1 MLKINKNKKR
11 VMDEV
16 AVTILPH
23 PVTTFIL
30 GIVFLGMIILWN
42 EYRGMKL
49 EVRKFNQIVEGLKE
63 TSEKTKTYVDNQ
75 LSEVSKKVD
84 SRVDKALLNLKK
96 STK

>member
-1 MLKINKNKKR
+1 MN
-11 VMDEV
+11 EV

-30 GIVFLGMIILWN
+30 GVVFLGMIILWN
-42 EYRGMKL
+42 EYRNMRVETK
-49 EVRKFNQIVEGLKE
+49 KFNNQLMDMISKLDE
-63 TSEKTKTYVDNQ
+63 TKLYVDNQ
-75 LSEVSKKVD
+75 LGEVSKKVD